1 MADDYYSRPPR
12 QNPYARPQNGRPQDG
27 RPQDAQRAQPRAND
41 PLAELARLIGQNSD
55 APSRASGPED
65 EYREYDPGH
74 GDPGYGRAAPYGGN
88 RDRLGYGASA
98 PQEPPA
104 YREPP
109 VYREPTRAAPA
120 HDPRQQ
126 AQSQFPQSQFRP
138 QDQSYGDGRSH
149 APSYGRPHDER
160 GVIERGMDQRGL
172 DQSDFYRDRP
182 GYQEDDYA
190 PQDYAA
196 QDYSP
201 QDYAQQNYARQDY
214 APQDYGRPDYAPR
227 PSAEQSFAEPPFAPP
242 PAAEPGYGAPQFS
255 TQQFSTPQFSTSQFP
270 ALEFASPK
278 YEGKPY
284 PAYDNQ
290 LYFQQEPAAPPMG
303 QPQTGQHHA
312 GQTQAGAF
320 PGGQFPPA
328 HQAGP
333 SYAEPP
339 YAVTGRE
346 ANRPE
351 YNPGYDEAASAAAGA
366 LLQRRRGGMKTV
378 IAVLVLAVVG
388 TAAAFGYRTI
398 FVAKNAGTPP
408 LIKADNTPS
417 KIAAGPG
424 DSKPIQDRVGAQT
437 ERLVPREEQPVDVQT
452 AVAAP
457 RAVFPGNSVSPLPN
471 APILANPNAAGSA
484 PTEPK
489 KIRTIPIRS
498 DQPEMAAVAS
508 AASAAGAPAQIPAQV
523 PGQVPGQVPA
533 QVPAQAP
540 VQSSPTASAAPMAI
554 APGAAPAPR
563 AANPAPRAAP
573 ARTASAPA
581 NAAPAAAAPTGG
593 YGVQVSAQRSESE
606 AQAAFAA
613 LRTKFPGVLGGRQ
626 VVIRRADL
634 GEKGIYYR
642 AQVPFATQSE
652 AVEFCTSLKN
662 AGGQCLVQR
671 N

>member
-12 QNPYARPQNGRPQDG
+12 QNPYARPQDGRSQDG
-27 RPQDAQRAQPRAND
+27 QREQPRASD

-55 APSRASGPED
+55 APSRASGREG
-65 EYREYDPGH
+65 EYGAYDPSH
-74 GDPGYGRAAPYGGN
+74 GDPSYGRAAPYGGN
-88 RDRLGYGASA
+88 RYDAPT

-109 VYREPTRAAPA
+109 VYREPPAYREPPRAAPV

-149 APSYGRPHDER
+149 APSYGRPHDDRDLE
-160 GVIERGMDQRGL
+160 QN
-172 DQSDFYRDRP
+172 DFYRDRP
-182 GYQEDDYA
+182 GYQEDNYA

-196 QDYSP
+196 QDYAAP
-201 QDYAQQNYARQDY
+201 DYAQQNYARQDY

-242 PAAEPGYGAPQFS
+242 PAAEQGYGAPHFS
-255 TQQFSTPQFSTSQFP
+255 TSQFSTPQFP
-270 ALEFASPK
+270 APEFASPK

-290 LYFQQEPAAPPMG
+290 LYFQQEPAAPQMG
-303 QPQTGQHHA
+303 QPQPGQHHA
-312 GQTQAGAF
+312 GQAQAGAF

-351 YNPGYDEAASAAAGA
+351 YNPGYDEAASVAAGA

-398 FVAKNAGTPP
+398 FVAKNTGTPP
-408 LIKADNTPS
+408 LIKADSTPS
-417 KIAAGPG
+417 KIAAGPS

-457 RAVFPGNSVSPLPN
+457 RTVFPGNSAAPLPN
-471 APILANPNAAGSA
+471 APNSNAAGIA

-508 AASAAGAPAQIPAQV
+508 AASAAGTPSQIPGQI
-523 PGQVPGQVPA
+523 PGQVPGQS
-533 QVPAQAP
+533 P

-554 APGAAPAPR
+554 APGASSAQR
-563 AANPAPRAAP
+563 AANPAPRAAPAP

-634 GEKGIYYR
+634 GDKGIYYR